1 MCDKR
6 AAAREERGALS
17 SPVRIQTSITS
28 RAEQALIAWLC
39 PRLPHWWTPDRL
51 TALGMLGSFMVA
63 LGFVLSHWGR
73 DWLFLAMLGFVVN
86 WFGDSLDGSIAR
98 HRKIER
104 PDYGYFIDHS
114 LDALSQAMLVL
125 GMGLSPYLRMDTALF
140 GLVGYLLLSVHT
152 FISARV
158 LGVFRLTYL
167 GSGPTEMRMMLIV
180 LCVAMYVVG
189 PQGPV
194 GQPFAELPFTWFDG
208 YVVVLGTAMCLIFL
222 WQTAITGRQLFQRGK

>member
-1 MCDKR
+1 M
-6 AAAREERGALS
+6 S

-39 PRLPHWWTPDRL
+39 PRMPAWWTPDRL
-51 TALGMLGSFMVA
+51 TALGMLGSVMVA
-63 LGFVLSHWGR
+63 VGFVMSHWGR
-73 DWLFLAMLGFVVN
+73 DWLWLAVAGFAVN
-86 WFGDSLDGSIAR
+86 WFGDSLDGAIAR
-98 HRKIER
+98 YRKIER

-114 LDALSQAMLVL
+114 LDALSQALLVL

-167 GSGPTEMRMMLIV
+167 GSGPTEMRLMLMA
-180 LCVAMYVVG
+180 LSVAMYVVG
-189 PQGPV
+189 PAGPV

-208 YVVVLGTAMCLIFL
+208 FVVVLGAAMCLIFL
-222 WQTAITGRQLFQRGK
+222 WQTAQTGRHLFRRGK

>member
-1 MCDKR
+1 M
-6 AAAREERGALS
+6 S
-17 SPVRIQTSITS
+17 SPVRIQTSLTS

-39 PRLPHWWTPDRL
+39 PRLPAWWTPDRL

-63 LGFVLSHWGR
+63 AGFVLSHWGR
-73 DWLFLAMLGFVVN
+73 DWLWLAVLGFVVN
-86 WFGDSLDGSIAR
+86 WFGDSLDGAIAR
-98 HRKIER
+98 YRKIER

-114 LDALSQAMLVL
+114 LDALSQALLVF

-167 GSGPTEMRMMLIV
+167 GSGPTEMRMMLIG
-180 LCVAMYVVG
+180 LSVAMYIVG
-189 PQGPV
+189 PAGPV
-194 GQPFAELPFTWFDG
+194 GQPFATLPFTWFDG
-208 YVVVLGTAMCLIFL
+208 FVVVLGASMCLIFL
-222 WQTAITGRQLFQRGK
+222 WQTAVTGRQLFRRGR

>member
-1 MCDKR
+1 MTTPIR
-6 AAAREERGALS
+6 L
-17 SPVRIQTSITS
+17 QTSVTS
-28 RAEQALIAWLC
+28 RAEQALIGWLC
-39 PRLPHWWTPDRL
+39 PRLSARWTPDRL
-51 TALGMLGSFMVA
+51 TALGMLGSLMVA

-73 DWLFLAMLGFVVN
+73 DWLWLAVLGFLVN

-98 HRKIER
+98 YRKIER

-114 LDALSQAMLVL
+114 LDALSQTLLVL

-167 GSGPTEMRMMLIV
+167 GSGPTEMRLMLIA
-180 LCVAMYVVG
+180 LTVAIYVVG
-189 PQGPV
+189 PAGPV

-208 YVVVLGTAMCLIFL
+208 MVLVLGAAMCLVFL
-222 WQTAITGRQLFQRGK
+222 WQTALTGRQLFLRGK

>member
-1 MCDKR
+1 M
-6 AAAREERGALS
+6 S
-17 SPVRIQTSITS
+17 SPVRIQTSVTS

-39 PRLPHWWTPDRL
+39 PRLPGWWTPDRL
-51 TALGMLGSFMVA
+51 TALGMVGSFMVA
-63 LGFVLSHWGR
+63 AGFVLSHWGR

-86 WFGDSLDGSIAR
+86 WFGDSLDGAIAR
-98 HRKIER
+98 YRKIER

-114 LDALSQAMLVL
+114 LDALSQALLVL

-167 GSGPTEMRMMLIV
+167 GSGPTEMRMMLIAMSA
-180 LCVAMYVVG
+180 AMYVVG
-189 PQGPV
+189 PAGPV
-194 GQPFAELPFTWFDG
+194 GQPFAELPFTWFDSF
-208 YVVVLGTAMCLIFL
+208 VVVLGASMCLIFL
-222 WQTAITGRQLFQRGK
+222 WQTTVTGRQLFRRGK